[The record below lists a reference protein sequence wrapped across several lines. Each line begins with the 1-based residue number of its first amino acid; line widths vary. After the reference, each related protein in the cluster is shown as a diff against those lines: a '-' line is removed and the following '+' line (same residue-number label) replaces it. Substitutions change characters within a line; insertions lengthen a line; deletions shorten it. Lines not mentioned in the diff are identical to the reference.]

1 MKFKLNYK
9 QYSDFINLT
18 NNVFFPLKNFV
29 NQDEFNSILINQKY
43 KKDFFSFPIFFGLNK
58 KKFNQIKNKKY
69 LIFTYKSKNIALV
82 KNLKFFSI
90 NKNLFGKKIF
100 GKNFKKHPYFKIF
113 QFENHK
119 FLNFKINKKFKNNNL
134 LKDFVKP
141 SVFKK
146 KTKLL
151 KYLPSFHTRN
161 VPHSAHQWIHK
172 LLFKRYN
179 SLLIHPLIGQY
190 KKGEYNDKYIL
201 KTNQKASEMLNSKNV
216 FCLPFY
222 SYPRY
227 GGPLEAS
234 LHALVRRNYGCTHFW
249 VGRDHAG
256 YKDFFSKY
264 QSQFFCKKN
273 QNKLNIKIISK
284 KEPFYCKLHKKI
296 TNSCKNKKCRFNK
309 VLVSGSK
316 IRQILLKKKRI
327 PEYLMSKE
335 ISKIISFNAL
345 IK

>member
-9 QYSDFINLT
+9 QYSDFINIT
-18 NNVFFPLKNFV
+18 NDVFLPLKNFV
-29 NQDEFNSILINQKY
+29 NEDEFNSILINQKF
-43 KKDFFSFPIFFGLNK
+43 KNDFFTFPIFFGLSK
-58 KKFNQIKNKKY
+58 KNFNEIKNKKK
-69 LIFTYKSKNIALV
+69 LILTYKSKNIAQV
-82 KNLKFFSI
+82 KNLKFFNV

-100 GKNFKKHPYFKIF
+100 GKNFKNHPYFKIF
-113 QFENHK
+113 QQENYK
-119 FLNFKINKKFKNNNL
+119 FLNFKINKKFTNNNL
-134 LKDFVKP
+134 LKKFIKP

-146 KTKLL
+146 KIKKL

-161 VPHSAHQWIHK
+161 VPHAAHQWIHK

-190 KKGEYNDKYIL
+190 KKGEYNDTYIL
-201 KTNQKASEMLNSKNV
+201 KTNQKASKMLKSKNV

-234 LHALVRRNYGCTHFW
+234 FHALVRRNYGCTHFW

-256 YKDFFSKY
+256 YKDFFGKY
-264 QSQFFCKKN
+264 QSQIFCTKK
-273 QNKLNIKIISK
+273 QKKLNIKIVSE
-284 KEPFYCKLHKKI
+284 KEPFYCKKHQRI
-296 TNSCKNKKCRFNK
+296 TNKCINKKCEANK
-309 VLVSGSK
+309 ILVSGTK
-316 IRQILLKKKRI
+316 IRQILLKKKQI
-327 PEYLMSKE
+327 PEYLMSKQ
-335 ISKIISFNAL
+335 ISKMLDDKSL